1 MADNSQHPHADTL
14 APPRKSV
21 ELEDPGAHELSS
33 DNEDEVFSDAHEG
46 PKQTSGKASPIPI
59 TRVEK
64 VDDHDSYG
72 EVPGTEAYNLRKQD
86 AVPDELEILGDTS
99 KPSSRRTSQSQPE
112 RTSTPGGTP
121 IPLTVVEKVD
131 SASPSHG
138 EVPGTAAHS
147 MRQADAV
154 PDVILQSPKAKTS
167 FAASSPGGTIGPE
180 IPIPKTVV
188 TKVDEE
194 PSHGEV
200 PGTEAYDMRTEDA
213 TPDVVETRGD
223 PTGLPTTFINR
234 SSLSSPGQRPSA
246 VRSDSQIAADGGFG
260 RMPDDFDHR
269 IYDKSDTRPLE
280 QNNGGFAPDDE
291 FGDDFD
297 DFEAGGEDEDFGD
310 FDDGF
315 EEPPAA
321 PKPEP
326 DKREAPAISTSP
338 FPPVSLDEFASIDNL
353 LEATKSHLDTLFP
366 NTLSLAPQPPS
377 QPSGPPPSLFL
388 TDRSHSLFTQLIAPP
403 PLSPPNWLRSRTRR
417 LFLVSLGVPID
428 LDEILPKSKQKKLVL
443 PSTIRSDS
451 ERRRSES
458 RRRGRGGEIRGLRD
472 KNASSTSISS
482 QTREKDRR
490 RRKGGGN
497 DQLPPNPPPL
507 DLPAIHHV
515 CSTTE
520 AALQNMT
527 GEELKAHAERLEEMT
542 KRTGEVLEY
551 WVKRRDAAM
560 GEKEMFESVVGNLVK
575 HAQRPDA
582 RPKMYISIT
591 IVVALSLLAPLISST
606 PMDLEARTCPTT
618 IIRDPSFESG
628 IAPPTS
634 GGNAWTVVGFL
645 GSSTYS
651 LTQPGSP
658 NGGKYAFTASLYPGP
673 YSPTSGE
680 ELRQTLSTCAG
691 KNYSITADFKFNQTA
706 NNACFVRLQYPFK
719 TSVGSVTTYSATP
732 GLTPNVW
739 STTGSTFQAVGT
751 SSLLQFFLQC
761 GNNEHNF
768 ISVDNVRVKEFA
780 GNAY

>member
-1 MADNSQHPHADTL
+1 MAGNSQYPHADTL

-33 DNEDEVFSDAHEG
+33 DNEDDVFSDAHEG
-46 PKQTSGKASPIPI
+46 PKQASGKASPIPI
-59 TRVEK
+59 TRVERVGSHSEIGEGYSDLEQ

-72 EVPGTEAYNLRKQD
+72 EVPGTEAYDLRKQD

-99 KPSSRRTSQSQPE
+99 KPSSRRTSQSHPE

-167 FAASSPGGTIGPE
+167 FAASSPGGTIAPE
-180 IPIPKTVV
+180 IPVPKTVV
-188 TKVDEE
+188 TKVDEQ

-200 PGTEAYDMRTEDA
+200 PGTEAYEMRTEDA
-213 TPDVVETRGD
+213 TPDVVETQGD

-260 RMPDDFDHR
+260 RMPDDFNHKID
-269 IYDKSDTRPLE
+269 YDSTTRPLE
-280 QNNGGFAPDDE
+280 PNNDYSAPDDE
-291 FGDDFD
+291 VGDEFD
-297 DFEAGGEDEDFGD
+297 EFEAGGEDEDFGD

-321 PKPEP
+321 SEPEP
-326 DKREAPAISTSP
+326 DKRES
-338 FPPVSLDEFASIDNL
+338 PVSLDDFVSIDNL
-353 LEATKSHLDTLFP
+353 LEATKSHLDALFH

-377 QPSGPPPSLFL
+377 QPSGLPPSLFL

-458 RRRGRGGEIRGLRD
+458 RRRGRGDEIRGLKD

-497 DQLPPNPPPL
+497 DQLPPNPPLL

-520 AALQNMT
+520 VALQNLT
-527 GEELKAHAERLEEMT
+527 DDELKSHAERLEVLT
-542 KRTGEVLEY
+542 KKAGEVLEY

-575 HAQRPDA
+575 HAQR
-582 RPKMYISIT
+582 
-591 IVVALSLLAPLISST
+591 
-606 PMDLEARTCPTT
+606 
-618 IIRDPSFESG
+618 
-628 IAPPTS
+628 
-634 GGNAWTVVGFL
+634 
-645 GSSTYS
+645 
-651 LTQPGSP
+651 
-658 NGGKYAFTASLYPGP
+658 
-673 YSPTSGE
+673 
-680 ELRQTLSTCAG
+680 
-691 KNYSITADFKFNQTA
+691 
-706 NNACFVRLQYPFK
+706 VR
-719 TSVGSVTTYSATP
+719 
-732 GLTPNVW
+732 
-739 STTGSTFQAVGT
+739 
-751 SSLLQFFLQC
+751 
-761 GNNEHNF
+761 
-768 ISVDNVRVKEFA
+768 R
-780 GNAY
+780 